1 MLGKTDWL
9 DSSEEPHCTG
19 SHRKVTVI
27 WRGCGAAECCIKKHI
42 HGELTARGEGVME
55 RGCISSRGWLQV
67 EGRQGRGGS
76 PITGCAQ
83 EVSFVFPCSPRRS
96 WTSWTASREQR
107 RMNEWMNESM
117 NEWIRVHLTISPRWP
132 TVFAFCRAQSQRP
145 VVEGIPLASLSVR
158 DWLMGLIMWTQTR
171 GLGGWQG
178 WDDTRG
184 HRQGWMPGSPGAFLW
199 RGNCL
204 EITLK
209 EVQFLKTRHLK
220 TNFIY
225 LYKYFDLFMSFP

>member
-9 DSSEEPHCTG
+9 DSSEEPHCTE

-42 HGELTARGEGVME
+42 HGELTERGEGVMG

-67 EGRQGRGGS
+67 EGRRGRGVTNHRTCPGS
-76 PITGCAQ
+76 ELRFSLQSQTLLNQLNCFTRTK
-83 EVSFVFPCSPRRS
+83 E
-96 WTSWTASREQR
+96 
-107 RMNEWMNESM
+107 NEWMNK
-117 NEWIRVHLTISPRWP
+117 WIRVHLTISPRWP

-184 HRQGWMPGSPGAFLW
+184 HCQGWIPGSPGDILW
-199 RGNCL
+199 RVNSL
-204 EITLK
+204 QITLK
-209 EVQFLKTRHLK
+209 EV
-220 TNFIY
+220 
-225 LYKYFDLFMSFP
+225 

>member
-9 DSSEEPHCTG
+9 DSSEEPHCTE

-42 HGELTARGEGVME
+42 HGELTERGEGVMG

-67 EGRQGRGGS
+67 EGRRGRRGHQS
-76 PITGCAQ
+76 QDVPRKWA
-83 EVSFVFPCSPRRS
+83 SFFPAVPD
-96 WTSWTASREQR
+96 TPEPVELLHE
-107 RMNEWMNESM
+107 NKGEWM

-184 HRQGWMPGSPGAFLW
+184 HCQGWMPGSPGDFLW
-199 RGNCL
+199 RVNSL
-204 EITLK
+204 QITLK
-209 EVQFLKTRHLK
+209 EV
-220 TNFIY
+220 
-225 LYKYFDLFMSFP
+225 